1 MGEVCRPESTHPA
14 TRGCTGPS
22 TENCDFIDGMD
33 FAVQEKPMGRYIL
46 TSLQKWRVIVS
57 EWAVDPLGLPDG
69 PWNAKEATRPGVS
82 NHKHPQ

>member
-57 EWAVDPLGLPDG
+57 EWAYQMSPGMLRKLPG
-69 PWNAKEATRPGVS
+69 QE
-82 NHKHPQ
+82 